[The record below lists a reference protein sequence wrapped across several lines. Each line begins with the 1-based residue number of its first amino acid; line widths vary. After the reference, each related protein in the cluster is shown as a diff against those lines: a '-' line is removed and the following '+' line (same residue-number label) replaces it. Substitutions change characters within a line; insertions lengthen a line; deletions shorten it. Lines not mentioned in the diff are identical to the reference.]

1 MAGPRA
7 TEEEKEVKS
16 SCLEVNRHRVDLQ
29 VMLLAAQPC
38 VAGTG
43 QARRRH
49 PGSLRPLAAPG
60 SPRQG
65 GGKGGAWV
73 TVSKREFTAG
83 RDWGPG
89 QRLGSGSVHKIEVN
103 LLVSRGAPTARR
115 RGAGPAA
122 AASHEL
128 QAILR
133 LHQAHPPPNVSMF
146 PLFSLPSSPSF

>member
-1 MAGPRA
+1 MW
-7 TEEEKEVKS
+7 
-16 SCLEVNRHRVDLQ
+16 Q
-29 VMLLAAQPC
+29 
-38 VAGTG
+38 
-43 QARRRH
+43 
-49 PGSLRPLAAPG
+49 APG
-60 SPRQG
+60 RPAGGTRAPCDHLPRPDRRG
-65 GGKGGAWV
+65 RAVGKEGAWV